1 MNTGSF
7 DPLPDIADAA
17 RSVGAWLHVDG
28 AFGLWAAASPSLAH
42 LVDGAELADSWA
54 TDAHKWLNVP
64 YDSGIAF
71 CAHPDSH
78 RSAIGAQAE
87 YLIQAD
93 EGGVRDEVDWTPEF
107 SRRARGFTVY
117 AALRSLGRSGVA
129 ELIDRTC
136 AHARRFAEELAP
148 LPGFELLNDVVLN
161 QVLFRFESDDA
172 NRRCSAPRSGQRRSV
187 AERDDLGRT
196 ARDPYLRVEL
206 ADERR
211 GRRAHRRG
219 VRGRRLRRRPGP
231 GAVDIAVEAPSEH
244 AFEPFGHAR
253 SGRPGRPRSP
263 RLRPRA
269 GTRGPRWR
277 CSRWP
282 SAHRDSPRARR
293 PTRRESS
300 LRLRALRA
308 RSRTRCYACCVG
320 VHLHHLGPVR
330 TRSTK
335 SLTCVGVA
343 TPIVSARTIS
353 SASSCSQR
361 ASDASRID
369 ASFEGAAERDADRR
383 GRRKIGRADDR
394 RRPGR
399 APRRA
404 TCSRCA
410 G

>member
-1 MNTGSF
+1 MNRDGLAGAPRVRVIVGAKVHVTVIRALRLLGLGAPVVVPADAQGRMIVEALREALAAVNGPTIVCAQAGEVNTGSF

-17 RSVGAWLHVDG
+17 RSVGAWLHIDG

-129 ELIDRTC
+129 ALIDRTC

-161 QVLFRFESDDA
+161 QVLFRFESDDTD
-172 NRRCSAPRSGQRRSV
+172 RRCSAPRSGQRRSL

-196 ARDPYLRVEL
+196 ESDPYLRVEL

-211 GRRAHRRG
+211 GRRARRRG
-219 VRGRRLRRRPGP
+219 VRGRRLRDR
-231 GAVDIAVEAPSEH
+231 AVGD
-244 AFEPFGHAR
+244 R
-253 SGRPGRPRSP
+253 SG
-263 RLRPRA
+263 
-269 GTRGPRWR
+269 
-277 CSRWP
+277 
-282 SAHRDSPRARR
+282 
-293 PTRRESS
+293 
-300 LRLRALRA
+300 LRLLS
-308 RSRTRCYACCVG
+308 RSRA
-320 VHLHHLGPVR
+320 
-330 TRSTK
+330 
-335 SLTCVGVA
+335 
-343 TPIVSARTIS
+343 
-353 SASSCSQR
+353 
-361 ASDASRID
+361 
-369 ASFEGAAERDADRR
+369 
-383 GRRKIGRADDR
+383 
-394 RRPGR
+394 
-399 APRRA
+399 
-404 TCSRCA
+404 
-410 G
+410 